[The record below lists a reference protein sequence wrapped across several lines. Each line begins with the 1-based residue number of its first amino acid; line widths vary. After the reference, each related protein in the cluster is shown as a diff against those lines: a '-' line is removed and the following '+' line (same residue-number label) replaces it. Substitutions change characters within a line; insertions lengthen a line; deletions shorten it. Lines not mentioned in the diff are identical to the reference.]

1 MTMTV
6 STGKTGKGCI
16 SDDGKE
22 MLGRQRIRRALFNRR
37 KRRGGK
43 KERKGNDDESIRS
56 GMEDK
61 AISVHYSLII
71 CFK

>member
-43 KERKGNDDESIRS
+43 KERKKERETTTNQSEVAW
-56 GMEDK
+56 K
-61 AISVHYSLII
+61 T
-71 CFK
+71 K